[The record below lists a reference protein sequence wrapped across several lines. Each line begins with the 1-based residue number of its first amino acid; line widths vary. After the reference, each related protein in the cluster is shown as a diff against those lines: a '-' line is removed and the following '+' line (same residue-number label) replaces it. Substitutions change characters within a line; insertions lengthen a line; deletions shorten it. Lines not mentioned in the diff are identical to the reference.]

1 MAYIKEIEVNG
12 TVYDIEDVEA
22 RESID
27 DLYGIT
33 EDINTTLEDYH
44 KITVSDLDPS
54 SSTGNDGDI
63 WLKIGE

>member
-1 MAYIKEIEVNG
+1 MADIKQIEVDGN
-12 TVYDIEDVEA
+12 VYDIKDEVA
-22 RESID
+22 REAI
-27 DLYGIT
+27 
-33 EDINTTLEDYH
+33 EDISTTLEDYH